1 MTGILEHRSKAATL
15 YIITAMAAIIAL
27 SACDTGQ
34 PDMPADDNE
43 VMLTLR
49 LSLPETER
57 DAATRAITSVE
68 ENAIDVAQLKVL
80 VFKAAGTTET
90 FSYEAPQVLL
100 QGGKYTVT
108 LKQSRAGEKYRL
120 VVIANAGKKL
130 PVIPENTSK
139 NDALK
144 MITFGAG
151 GK

>member
-1 MTGILEHRSKAATL
+1 M
-15 YIITAMAAIIAL
+15 
-27 SACDTGQ
+27 
-34 PDMPADDNE
+34 
-43 VMLTLR
+43 
-49 LSLPETER
+49 
-57 DAATRAITSVE
+57 
-68 ENAIDVAQLKVL
+68 L

-151 GK
+151 GKVEHNGHDELHAFSPCGERQRRHR